1 VSKCNYWWVTR
12 PKRKLNPV
20 PEILSVFAETTLEH
34 QWDAS
39 RNLHIQFENN
49 LERAGLK
56 RVGARRDGSGS
67 GGRTYAA
74 WLRSLGLICEESTT
88 VE

>member
-1 VSKCNYWWVTR
+1 MSKCNYWWVTR

-39 RNLHIQFENN
+39 RNLHIQFD
-49 LERAGLK
+49 LIYIFPLK
-56 RVGARRDGSGS
+56 IEV
-67 GGRTYAA
+67 TFF
-74 WLRSLGLICEESTT
+74 LLI
-88 VE
+88 